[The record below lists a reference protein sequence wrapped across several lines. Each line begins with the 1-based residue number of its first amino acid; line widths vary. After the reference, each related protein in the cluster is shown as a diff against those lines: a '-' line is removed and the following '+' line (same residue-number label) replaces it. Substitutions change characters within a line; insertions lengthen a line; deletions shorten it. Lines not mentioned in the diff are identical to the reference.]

1 MLNGQASERT
11 SIEAVVSEGFTL
23 ASLPFRMYINNVERG
38 IKSSVRLFAY
48 VTSLFVI
55 VITPEVTA
63 DKLNSHLLTIQSWMT
78 TIGPSTWILLK
89 LSFTI
94 YRKSIRTKHPSLLF
108 SKSSIQER
116 HSHKYLG
123 VTFSEYSSWSYRIR
137 MITSTAWQRL
147 NMERNFMLK
156 LKRRA
161 LEKSVFCICKAYTWI

>member
-11 SIEAVVSEGFTL
+11 NIEAVVSEGFTL

-78 TIGPSTWILLK
+78 TIGPST
-89 LSFTI
+89 
-94 YRKSIRTKHPSLLF
+94 
-108 SKSSIQER
+108 
-116 HSHKYLG
+116 
-123 VTFSEYSSWSYRIR
+123 
-137 MITSTAWQRL
+137 
-147 NMERNFMLK
+147 
-156 LKRRA
+156 
-161 LEKSVFCICKAYTWI
+161 